1 MKFQA
6 DKKHVSVTGRTIYR
20 EGIRYL
26 GYSATSISFKFIGTK
41 ATAEI
46 VSDASKHTEK
56 ERAWIAIY
64 YGQDR
69 DPAKRLRLEQDRQ
82 TIVLFETQ
90 QTTEQQ
96 ITIVKYSE
104 AEYAACGIVS
114 IEITDEVNPGEEIL
128 LSPPVH
134 KKRQIEFFGDSITCG
149 YGVEGDVSDEIF
161 DTADENPTK
170 SYSLLT
176 AELLDAEPNLVSWNG
191 KGVITAYIGE
201 EEDAQIDDSWLMPM
215 LYEYTDAGLE
225 RDYFANEQSDWETW
239 NFEEY
244 KPQLVVIYLGT
255 NDASYTRDIPDRQ
268 KQFEDAY
275 VKLLHQVHEHNPN
288 AAIITTIGAMDQ
300 RLNTTIDAATACF
313 AKVTPDCTIRYV
325 QLPLQD
331 EVDGLGTYWHPTEKT
346 NRKCARLIADAA
358 KEMLQW

>member
-26 GYSATSISFKFIGTK
+26 GYSATSISFKFVGTK

-104 AEYAACGIVS
+104 A
-114 IEITDEVNPGEEIL
+114 
-128 LSPPVH
+128 
-134 KKRQIEFFGDSITCG
+134 
-149 YGVEGDVSDEIF
+149 
-161 DTADENPTK
+161 
-170 SYSLLT
+170 
-176 AELLDAEPNLVSWNG
+176 
-191 KGVITAYIGE
+191 
-201 EEDAQIDDSWLMPM
+201 
-215 LYEYTDAGLE
+215 
-225 RDYFANEQSDWETW
+225 
-239 NFEEY
+239 
-244 KPQLVVIYLGT
+244 
-255 NDASYTRDIPDRQ
+255 
-268 KQFEDAY
+268 
-275 VKLLHQVHEHNPN
+275 
-288 AAIITTIGAMDQ
+288 
-300 RLNTTIDAATACF
+300 
-313 AKVTPDCTIRYV
+313 
-325 QLPLQD
+325 
-331 EVDGLGTYWHPTEKT
+331 
-346 NRKCARLIADAA
+346 
-358 KEMLQW
+358 

>member
-6 DKKHVSVTGRTIYR
+6 DKKHVSVMGRTIYR

-26 GYSATSISFKFIGTK
+26 GYSATSISFKFVGTK

-56 ERAWIAIY
+56 ERAWSLFIM
-64 YGQDR
+64 DR
-69 DPAKRLRLEQDRQ
+69 IEIHAKRLRLEQDRQ

-161 DTADENPTK
+161 VPQMKIRPNRIHCLPQNC
-170 SYSLLT
+170 LMQNL
-176 AELLDAEPNLVSWNG
+176 NLVPWNG
-191 KGVITAYIGE
+191 KGVITGYIGE
-201 EEDAQIDDSWLMPM
+201 EEDAQIVDSWMMP
-215 LYEYTDAGLE
+215 
-225 RDYFANEQSDWETW
+225 S
-239 NFEEY
+239 
-244 KPQLVVIYLGT
+244 
-255 NDASYTRDIPDRQ
+255 
-268 KQFEDAY
+268 
-275 VKLLHQVHEHNPN
+275 
-288 AAIITTIGAMDQ
+288 
-300 RLNTTIDAATACF
+300 
-313 AKVTPDCTIRYV
+313 
-325 QLPLQD
+325 
-331 EVDGLGTYWHPTEKT
+331 
-346 NRKCARLIADAA
+346 
-358 KEMLQW
+358 

>member
-26 GYSATSISFKFIGTK
+26 GYSATSISFKFVGTK

-56 ERAWIAIY
+56 EWAWIAIY

-149 YGVEGDVSDEIF
+149 YGVEGDVSDEILIPQMKIRP
-161 DTADENPTK
+161 NRIHCLPQNC
-170 SYSLLT
+170 LMQNLT
-176 AELLDAEPNLVSWNG
+176 WYRG
-191 KGVITAYIGE
+191 
-201 EEDAQIDDSWLMPM
+201 
-215 LYEYTDAGLE
+215 
-225 RDYFANEQSDWETW
+225 
-239 NFEEY
+239 
-244 KPQLVVIYLGT
+244 
-255 NDASYTRDIPDRQ
+255 
-268 KQFEDAY
+268 
-275 VKLLHQVHEHNPN
+275 
-288 AAIITTIGAMDQ
+288 
-300 RLNTTIDAATACF
+300 
-313 AKVTPDCTIRYV
+313 
-325 QLPLQD
+325 
-331 EVDGLGTYWHPTEKT
+331 TEKVLS
-346 NRKCARLIADAA
+346 RHIQGKKRMHRLMIPG
-358 KEMLQW
+358 

>member
-26 GYSATSISFKFIGTK
+26 GYSATSISFKFVGTK

-239 NFEEY
+239 NF
-244 KPQLVVIYLGT
+244 
-255 NDASYTRDIPDRQ
+255 
-268 KQFEDAY
+268 
-275 VKLLHQVHEHNPN
+275 
-288 AAIITTIGAMDQ
+288 
-300 RLNTTIDAATACF
+300 
-313 AKVTPDCTIRYV
+313 
-325 QLPLQD
+325 
-331 EVDGLGTYWHPTEKT
+331 
-346 NRKCARLIADAA
+346 
-358 KEMLQW
+358 

>member
-26 GYSATSISFKFIGTK
+26 GYSATSI
-41 ATAEI
+41 
-46 VSDASKHTEK
+46 EK
-56 ERAWIAIY
+56 EWAWIAIY

-90 QTTEQQ
+90 QTTEKQ

-149 YGVEGDVSDEIF
+149 YGVEGDVSDQIVF
-161 DTADENPTK
+161 
-170 SYSLLT
+170 
-176 AELLDAEPNLVSWNG
+176 
-191 KGVITAYIGE
+191 IAY
-201 EEDAQIDDSWLMPM
+201 
-215 LYEYTDAGLE
+215 
-225 RDYFANEQSDWETW
+225 R
-239 NFEEY
+239 
-244 KPQLVVIYLGT
+244 
-255 NDASYTRDIPDRQ
+255 R
-268 KQFEDAY
+268 
-275 VKLLHQVHEHNPN
+275 
-288 AAIITTIGAMDQ
+288 
-300 RLNTTIDAATACF
+300 
-313 AKVTPDCTIRYV
+313 
-325 QLPLQD
+325 
-331 EVDGLGTYWHPTEKT
+331 
-346 NRKCARLIADAA
+346 IA
-358 KEMLQW
+358 